1 MDDLITIETAM
12 EDFGKNKR
20 KMKEDN
26 GQQIDHRC
34 QQEGD
39 QRGQEKQDEEEQYE
53 EQQIGEAQGSG
64 VR

>member
-1 MDDLITIETAM
+1 MG
-12 EDFGKNKR
+12 DFGKNKR
-20 KMKEDN
+20 KIKEDN

-39 QRGQEKQDEEEQYE
+39 QHGQEKQDEEEQYE